1 MLSNIRRRIGVL
13 TAMAVLAALVPTLAT
28 SPVSAAPA
36 TTAIIATTLDAPAS
50 YLACPTSAAIPS
62 AGFTDTTDTAVDCI
76 KYYGITKGTTATEY
90 SPTDSVTRYQ
100 MALYL
105 TRLLDVAN
113 VALGTGA
120 DQGFTDISGKSDAIQ
135 LAINQLKQ
143 LGITEGKTATTYA
156 PDDNV
161 LRQEMALF
169 IERTLDN
176 LPAGPGGSS
185 ESDGVGTTDAGI
197 TYINGECGVDAGV
210 KTCSGLYNYTDVDSG
225 SITVDASMAIK
236 ELFTLGIHDGV
247 AATTFNPSSDMTR
260 AAMATFLNA
269 AMNHSNIRPEGL
281 HLQSSAYTNVG
292 THTPTMSVS
301 YRDASFDPIASTP
314 VDVHFWT
321 NTTTAEQQNLTS
333 AGACNTAYTSATADS
348 ITECYMDTSE
358 TTTDATGNMSP
369 TANATAPVA
378 VIYAGTD
385 TYHAWTAAV
394 GTTFD
399 NDLHGEATL
408 PNKYSS
414 IDVVANPAAAAL
426 RCAMDTPAYTGV
438 ATAAHTMKFGA
449 TTTVTCTVVN
459 NVSGATT
466 GAVPVALA
474 KVQFDRTQTF
484 TTDSTGVQTGEV
496 LVSSSTFGYTDAAGV
511 VSFSVTGPADTL
523 GTDVV
528 TDALQITMLSTAAAA
543 ITAEYPYNT
552 VASTSGHFAD
562 DGTDLQATLVYTD
575 TTAAINSVTLTQT
588 SDAAAY
594 STAGVT
600 RSVTASTW
608 DQYGDAIS
616 GQTVTFTDRRTLP
629 DALGVICS
637 AATPTICTS
646 ITAHGLAV
654 GDDLSFGSVG
664 AAAHCVSD
672 AVTQAAGSVVV
683 VATVA
688 SATTFTIDDAA
699 GDEVGCSVISTAA
712 APTQFYSTSFDNGAN
727 NTRTSSATGTA
738 SFSWIDTEGTGGKD
752 TVTATSGA
760 KTASKVYYALDTA
773 ASFAEEGLGAG
784 TLADD
789 DVVGRIETF
798 DATND
803 FMIVEV
809 TCAGAATGP
818 PACASHA
825 NTQTLVK
832 YYKYTWDSNDNFSN
846 TGTNGSP
853 TGTAVTQAAWEITGA
868 ALAAANSTLGS
879 LDDLFIVD
887 WSATAAGVSRFHTN

>member
-76 KYYGITKGTTATEY
+76 KYYGITEGTTATEY
-90 SPTDSVTRYQ
+90 SPTDSVTRWQ

-120 DQGFTDISGKSDAIQ
+120 DQGFTDISGKSDEIQ

-210 KTCSGLYNYTDVDSG
+210 KTCTGLYNYTDVDSG

-301 YRDASFDPIASTP
+301 YRDASFDPIASAP
-314 VDVHFWT
+314 VDVHFWV

-399 NDLHGEATL
+399 NDLHGEAAL

-575 TTAAINSVTLTQT
+575 TAAAINSVTLTQT

-803 FMIVEV
+803 FMIAEI
-809 TCAGAATGP
+809 TCAGGTP
-818 PACASHA
+818 CASHA

>member
-13 TAMAVLAALVPTLAT
+13 TAVAVLAALVPTLAT

-76 KYYGITKGTTATEY
+76 KYYGITEGTTATEY
-90 SPTDSVTRYQ
+90 SPTDSVTRWQ

-185 ESDGVGTTDAGI
+185 ESDGAGTTDAGI

-225 SITVDASMAIK
+225 SITVDASIAIK

-281 HLQSSAYTNVG
+281 HLQSDAYTNVG
-292 THTPTMSVS
+292 SHTPNMSVS
-301 YRDASFDPIASTP
+301 YRDASFDPIASAP
-314 VDVHFWT
+314 VDVHYWT

-369 TANATAPVA
+369 TANATAPVST
-378 VIYAGTD
+378 IYAGTD
-385 TYHAWTAAV
+385 TYHAWTAAI

-438 ATAAHTMKFGA
+438 NVAAHTMKFGA

-459 NVSGATT
+459 NTSGATT
-466 GAVPVALA
+466 AAVPVALA

-484 TTDSTGVQTGEV
+484 TTDSTGVQTNEV
-496 LVSSSTFGYTDAAGV
+496 LVSSSEFGYTDADGV

-523 GTDVV
+523 GVDVV
-528 TDALQITMLSTAAAA
+528 TDALQITMISTAAAA
-543 ITAEYPYNT
+543 ITDEYAYNT

-562 DGTDLQATLVYTD
+562 GGVDLQATLVYTD
-575 TTAAINSVTLTQT
+575 TDAAINSVTLTQT

-600 RSVTASTW
+600 RSVTASSW

-654 GDDLSFGSVG
+654 GDDLSYGSMG
-664 AAAHCVSD
+664 ANDVHCVSETGNVLQ
-672 AVTQAAGSVVV
+672 AVNSVVV
-683 VATVA
+683 VATVP
-688 SATTFTIDDAA
+688 SGTTFTIDDAS
-699 GDEVGCSVISTAA
+699 GNDIGCSIISTAA

-803 FMIVEV
+803 FMIAEI
-809 TCAGAATGP
+809 TCAGGTP
-818 PACASHA
+818 CASHA

-832 YYKYTWDSNDNFSN
+832 YYKYTWDSNDHFSN
-846 TGTNGSP
+846 AGANATP
-853 TGTAVTQAAWEITGA
+853 TGTAVTQAAWELTGA
-868 ALAAANSTLGS
+868 ALASANAGAGR
-879 LDDLFIVD
+879 LDDLYIVD

>member
-13 TAMAVLAALVPTLAT
+13 TAVAVLAALVPTLAT

-76 KYYGITKGTTATEY
+76 KYYGITEGTTATEY
-90 SPTDSVTRYQ
+90 SPTDSVTRWQ

-185 ESDGVGTTDAGI
+185 ESDGAGTTDAGI

-225 SITVDASMAIK
+225 SITVDASIAIK

-281 HLQSSAYTNVG
+281 HLQSDAYTNVG
-292 THTPTMSVS
+292 SHTPNMSVS
-301 YRDASFDPIASTP
+301 YRDASFDPIASAP
-314 VDVHFWT
+314 VDVHYWT

-369 TANATAPVA
+369 TANATAPVST
-378 VIYAGTD
+378 IYAGTD
-385 TYHAWTAAV
+385 TYHAWTAAI

-438 ATAAHTMKFGA
+438 NVAAHTMKFGA

-459 NVSGATT
+459 NTSGATT
-466 GAVPVALA
+466 AAVPVALA

-484 TTDSTGVQTGEV
+484 TTDSTGVQTNEV
-496 LVSSSTFGYTDAAGV
+496 LVSSSEFGYTDADGV

-523 GTDVV
+523 GVDVV
-528 TDALQITMLSTAAAA
+528 TDALQITMISTAAAA
-543 ITAEYPYNT
+543 ITDEYAYNT

-562 DGTDLQATLVYTD
+562 GGVDLQATLVYTD
-575 TTAAINSVTLTQT
+575 TDAAINSVTLTQT

-600 RSVTASTW
+600 RSVTASSW

-654 GDDLSFGSVG
+654 GDDLSYGSMG
-664 AAAHCVSD
+664 ANDVHCVSETGNVLQ
-672 AVTQAAGSVVV
+672 AVNSVVV
-683 VATVA
+683 VATVP
-688 SATTFTIDDAA
+688 SGTTFTIDDAS
-699 GDEVGCSVISTAA
+699 GNDIGCSIISTAA

-784 TLADD
+784 TLSDD

-803 FMIVEV
+803 FMIAEI
-809 TCAGAATGP
+809 TCAGGTP
-818 PACASHA
+818 CASHA

-832 YYKYTWDSNDNFSN
+832 YYKYTWDSNDHFSN
-846 TGTNGSP
+846 AGANATP
-853 TGTAVTQAAWEITGA
+853 TGTAVTQAAWELTGA
-868 ALAAANSTLGS
+868 ALASANAGAGR
-879 LDDLFIVD
+879 LDDLYIVD

>member
-13 TAMAVLAALVPTLAT
+13 TAVAVLAALVPTLAT

-76 KYYGITKGTTATEY
+76 KYYGITEGTTATEY
-90 SPTDSVTRYQ
+90 SPTDSVTRWQ

-185 ESDGVGTTDAGI
+185 ESDGAGTTDAGI

-225 SITVDASMAIK
+225 SITVDASIAIK

-281 HLQSSAYTNVG
+281 HLQSDAYTNVG
-292 THTPTMSVS
+292 SHTPNMSVS
-301 YRDASFDPIASTP
+301 YRDASFDPIASAP
-314 VDVHFWT
+314 VDVHYWT

-369 TANATAPVA
+369 TANATAPVST
-378 VIYAGTD
+378 IYAGTD
-385 TYHAWTAAV
+385 TYHAWTAAI

-438 ATAAHTMKFGA
+438 NVAAHTMKFGA

-459 NVSGATT
+459 NTSGATT
-466 GAVPVALA
+466 AAVPVALA

-484 TTDSTGVQTGEV
+484 TTDSTGVQTNEV
-496 LVSSSTFGYTDAAGV
+496 LVSSSEFGYTDADGV

-523 GTDVV
+523 GVDVV
-528 TDALQITMLSTAAAA
+528 TDALQITMISTAAAA
-543 ITAEYPYNT
+543 ITDENAYNT

-562 DGTDLQATLVYTD
+562 GGVDLQATLVYTD
-575 TTAAINSVTLTQT
+575 TDAAINSVTLTQT

-600 RSVTASTW
+600 RSVTASSW

-654 GDDLSFGSVG
+654 GDDLSYGSMG
-664 AAAHCVSD
+664 ANDVHCVSETGNVLQ
-672 AVTQAAGSVVV
+672 AVNSVVV
-683 VATVA
+683 VATVP
-688 SATTFTIDDAA
+688 SGTTFTIDDAS
-699 GDEVGCSVISTAA
+699 GNDIGCSIISTAA

-784 TLADD
+784 TLSDD

-803 FMIVEV
+803 FMIAEI
-809 TCAGAATGP
+809 TCAGGTP
-818 PACASHA
+818 CASHA

-832 YYKYTWDSNDNFSN
+832 YYKYTWDSNDHFSN
-846 TGTNGSP
+846 AGANATP
-853 TGTAVTQAAWEITGA
+853 TGTAVTQAAWELTGA
-868 ALAAANSTLGS
+868 ALASANAGAGR
-879 LDDLFIVD
+879 LDDLYIVD

>member
-1 MLSNIRRRIGVL
+1 
-13 TAMAVLAALVPTLAT
+13 
-28 SPVSAAPA
+28 
-36 TTAIIATTLDAPAS
+36 
-50 YLACPTSAAIPS
+50 
-62 AGFTDTTDTAVDCI
+62 
-76 KYYGITKGTTATEY
+76 
-90 SPTDSVTRYQ
+90 
-100 MALYL
+100 
-105 TRLLDVAN
+105 
-113 VALGTGA
+113 
-120 DQGFTDISGKSDAIQ
+120 
-135 LAINQLKQ
+135 
-143 LGITEGKTATTYA
+143 
-156 PDDNV
+156 
-161 LRQEMALF
+161 
-169 IERTLDN
+169 
-176 LPAGPGGSS
+176 
-185 ESDGVGTTDAGI
+185 
-197 TYINGECGVDAGV
+197 
-210 KTCSGLYNYTDVDSG
+210 
-225 SITVDASMAIK
+225 MAIK

-292 THTPTMSVS
+292 THTPSMSVS

-369 TANATAPVA
+369 TANATAPVST
-378 VIYAGTD
+378 IYAGTD
-385 TYHAWTAAV
+385 TYHAWTAAI

-426 RCAMDTPAYTGV
+426 RCAMDTPAYTAV
-438 ATAAHTMKFGA
+438 NVAAHTMKFGA

-459 NVSGATT
+459 LTSGATAA
-466 GAVPVALA
+466 AVPVALA

-496 LVSSSTFGYTDAAGV
+496 LVSSSEFGYTDADGV

-528 TDALQITMLSTAAAA
+528 TDALQITMLSTTAAA
-543 ITAEYPYNT
+543 ITAEYAYNT

-562 DGTDLQATLVYTD
+562 DATDLQATLVYTD

-616 GQTVTFTDRRTLP
+616 GQTVTFTDSRTLP

-646 ITAHGLAV
+646 LTAHGLAV
-654 GDDLSFGSVG
+654 GDDLSYGSMG
-664 AAAHCVSD
+664 ANDVHCVAETTNVLQ
-672 AVTQAAGSVVV
+672 AVGSTVV

-688 SATTFTIDDAA
+688 SATTFTIDDSS
-699 GDEVGCSVISTAA
+699 GNDVGCSVISTAGS
-712 APTQFYSTSFDNGAN
+712 PTQFFSTSFDNGAN

-760 KTASKVYYALDTA
+760 KSASKVYYALDTA
-773 ASFAEEGLGAG
+773 ASFAEEGDGDGAL
-784 TLADD
+784 TDNEA
-789 DVVGRIETF
+789 VARIETF

-846 TGTNGSP
+846 AGTNASP